1 MFVGERY
8 GLAGQCSAM
17 YMSVERRADALH
29 LTRTAPL
36 RAYLPAIGGAVG
48 AGIVVQV
55 VSSWLLPAVLLL
67 LVALALLPENE
78 VGALVLISSF
88 FHLVKSAC
96 ARNASS
102 SHAVFECGI
111 GRSCKL
117 SSACGRLC
125 VSSAPLVSLR
135 RHSSSFANEKLCITF
150 AKPALPLVLQF
161 QTSQ

>member
-78 VGALVLISSF
+78 ECIVEPRRVRMRNWTILQVILRLRPSVRVFSSPGEPSPTLF
-88 FHLVKSAC
+88 FVRERETVHHF
-96 ARNASS
+96 R
-102 SHAVFECGI
+102 
-111 GRSCKL
+111 
-117 SSACGRLC
+117 
-125 VSSAPLVSLR
+125 
-135 RHSSSFANEKLCITF
+135 
-150 AKPALPLVLQF
+150 
-161 QTSQ
+161 